1 MTSIAPF
8 SSILDRIMQTS
19 PEKVQ
24 QNQAAN
30 IQQTKSLEAAVE
42 EATALFSA
50 TKLDDE
56 DLAVLSY
63 RPCTSKAAKARATA
77 AVAKAKEKKKEP
89 PSSSASTASS
99 DYHDTA
105 SAGQSTA
112 STDTN
117 KKRKTSDA
125 VDKCSTNETTLR
137 NDELAGGAAWST
149 GQTMQQ

>member
-1 MTSIAPF
+1 MTSIAPPLVLF
-8 SSILDRIMQTS
+8 LDRIMQTS
-19 PEKVQ
+19 PEKVVQ
-24 QNQAAN
+24 ENQAAN
-30 IQQTKSLEAAVE
+30 FQQTKPLELEAAVA
-42 EATALFSA
+42 EATALFSV

-99 DYHDTA
+99 DYHETA

-125 VDKCSTNETTLR
+125 VDEYSSECSMNQTLR
-137 NDELAGGAAWST
+137 KDECAGGAA
-149 GQTMQQ
+149 

>member
-1 MTSIAPF
+1 MA
-8 SSILDRIMQTS
+8 
-19 PEKVQ
+19 
-24 QNQAAN
+24 
-30 IQQTKSLEAAVE
+30 
-42 EATALFSA
+42 EATTLFSA

-63 RPCTSKAAKARATA
+63 RPCTSKAAKARAAA
-77 AVAKAKEKKKEP
+77 AVAKAKKKEP
-89 PSSSASTASS
+89 PSSSASIASS

-112 STDTN
+112 SADTS

-125 VDKCSTNETTLR
+125 VDKCSSEGSTNQNQTLR
-137 NDELAGGAAWST
+137 NDEFAGGAAWSK

>member
-1 MTSIAPF
+1 
-8 SSILDRIMQTS
+8 MQTS

-24 QNQAAN
+24 ENQAAN
-30 IQQTKSLEAAVE
+30 SQQTKSLELEAAVA
-42 EATALFSA
+42 EATTLFSA

-63 RPCTSKAAKARATA
+63 RPCTSKAAKA
-77 AVAKAKEKKKEP
+77 P
-89 PSSSASTASS
+89 PSSSASIASS

-112 STDTN
+112 SADTS

-125 VDKCSTNETTLR
+125 VDEYSSEGSTNQNQTLR
-137 NDELAGGAAWST
+137 NAEFAGGAAWSK
-149 GQTMQQ
+149 GQTSNDAAVKRMYEPILK